1 MFLNIRPDVFIT
13 KKGPNGY
20 LETSGGGFKT
30 LYGVLQNTRSDVS
43 KYPAGGFIYDL
54 ICGPQRIN

>member
-20 LETSGGGFKT
+20 LKTSGGGFKT
-30 LYGVLQNTRSDVS
+30 LWVLQNTRSDVS
-43 KYPAGGFIYDL
+43 KYPAGRFSYDL
-54 ICGPQRIN
+54 ICGPQHIN

>member
-30 LYGVLQNTRSDVS
+30 LWVLQNTRSDVS
-43 KYPAGGFIYDL
+43 KYPVGRFSYDL
-54 ICGPQRIN
+54 ICGPQHIN